1 MPEFVKNHKAALFL
15 MLFVAIIYGGHH
27 LFIWSHLASL
37 GQDYHPILINGD
49 EALLNA
55 PKAEAARLGKFIVGD
70 FNVFEYKDRL
80 IYVTPFLSPLVMGW
94 LAKITGSVETAF
106 IAGDFIF
113 PSAIFLIFYL
123 ILFETTGKKLL
134 SLVGSVFYIFLPRLA
149 SFMPPALKY
158 LQAAAITMMF
168 KTRGLTF
175 SRIEDTQVTVPIY
188 LLLLYF
194 AIRSI
199 TRNDRIS
206 PWLAAFFYGLTFYS
220 YFYYW
225 TYFSAAMAFVLVLFL
240 AKKDFLS
247 FKRMLVIFSGG
258 LLVSIPHWIN
268 SFNLSRL
275 AHFQDIFERHG
286 PEIGRYVNFEML
298 PSFAYALH
306 FLLIAILFYFRKFY
320 PKISYLLIS
329 LLMPIFL
336 VYNLQLITGFNAQP
350 DHWFKPTLPILYIAF
365 AAIACWIFARFR
377 RLFAPNSIIIAAIA
391 LSGALITK
399 AVITEANSVKFT
411 AVLTALFML
420 TTALAMFLNKK
431 YRPASPYLA
440 WNVLGVILIAGVLAN
455 GAYAQY
461 KFVEEY
467 KDVTIPSGEMASYRW
482 LNENTPKYS
491 VLGSSSFSTISRVQL
506 YTHNKVFTPNGYST
520 IASNEEIWDR
530 FFFINKIYGITP
542 EKFEI
547 IISSGDAGGFN
558 KSAAGANDLYPFFKP
573 DLDQSA
579 AYYLFHMRYHNTKP
593 GSSFISEVPL
603 GIPKETQAQKS
614 SEYSAFLNE
623 KLAQLPYRLD
633 YLYFGPREQKLN
645 ADPNSVFGGTLKKI
659 YDHNGVVIYKMPE

>member
-1 MPEFVKNHKAALFL
+1 MPEFVKSHKAALFL
-15 MLFVAIIYGGHH
+15 MLLVAVIYGGHH
-27 LFIWSHLASL
+27 FFIWSHLTSL
-37 GQDYHPILINGD
+37 GLDYHPILINGD

-94 LAKITGSVETAF
+94 LAKITGSMETAF
-106 IAGDFIF
+106 ITGDFIF
-113 PSAIFLIFYL
+113 PAMIFLIFYL
-123 ILFETTGKKLL
+123 ILFEATGIKFL

-158 LQAAAITMMF
+158 LQAAIITIIF
-168 KTRGLTF
+168 KTKGLAF
-175 SRIEDTQVTVPIY
+175 SRIEDPQVTVPIY

-194 AIRSI
+194 TVRSI

-225 TYFSAAMAFVLVLFL
+225 TYFSAAMAFVLVMFL

-247 FKRMLVIFSGG
+247 FKKMLIIFSGG
-258 LLVSIPHWIN
+258 LLMSIPHWVN
-268 SFNLSRL
+268 SINLSRL
-275 AHFQDIFERHG
+275 FYFQDIFERHG

-298 PSFAYALH
+298 PSFAYVLH
-306 FLLIAILFYFRKFY
+306 ALLIVTLFYFRKFY

-350 DHWFKPTLPILYIAF
+350 DHWFKPTLPVLCLTF
-365 AAIACWIFARFR
+365 AAIAYWLFLNFR
-377 RLFAPNSIIIAAIA
+377 RLFAPNLIIVVAMA
-391 LSGALITK
+391 LSGILITK

-411 AVLTALFML
+411 AILAALFML

-431 YRPASPYLA
+431 YRPASPHLA
-440 WNVLGVILIAGVLAN
+440 WNILGVILIAGVLAN

-467 KDVTIPSGEMASYRW
+467 KNVTIPSGEMASYRW

-491 VLGSSSFSTISRVQL
+491 VLGSSSFSTMSRIQL

-520 IASNEEIWDR
+520 IASNEEIWGR

-542 EKFEI
+542 EKFRGLI
-547 IISSGDAGGFN
+547 ASGDTGGFN
-558 KSAAGANDLYPFFKP
+558 KSAANANELYPFFKP

-603 GIPKETQAQKS
+603 GIPKETQMQKS

-623 KLAQLPYRLD
+623 KLAQPPYRLD
-633 YLYFGPREQKLN
+633 YLYFGPREQKLS
-645 ADPNSVFGGTLKKI
+645 ADPNSVFDGTLEKT
-659 YDHNGVVIYKMPE
+659 YDQNGVIIYKMPE